1 MAPAAVFME
10 SGSPGHGEPR
20 AGKFHSPSRQD
31 IKRETRTCCLGR

>member
-10 SGSPGHGEPR
+10 SGSPDTANRER
-20 AGKFHSPSRQD
+20 AQFHSLSSQD